1 MFTGIVQACVRVVD
15 MDIHPGLYHIMIEL
29 PGTLGHDLKK
39 GNSVA
44 LDGTCLTVAAID
56 GDRATFEVMGETLAR
71 TTLGRLAP
79 GHSVNVERALRSGE
93 EVGGHAVS
101 GHVDGTAEIIAVDK
115 PANNHIITVRC
126 DKSWMKYIF
135 PKGFIALDGC
145 SLTVA
150 GVNRSE
156 GTFTVHLIPETLRI
170 TTFGF
175 RTSGDHVNLEI
186 DRQTQAIVDTVE
198 RVLEHRS

>member
-15 MDIHPGLYHIMIEL
+15 LDTRPGLHHITIEL
-29 PGTLGHDLKK
+29 PGTLSHDLKK
-39 GNSVA
+39 GSSVA
-44 LDGTCLTVAAID
+44 FDGTCLTVAAIN
-56 GDRATFEVMGETLAR
+56 GDRATFDVMGETLAR

-79 GHSVNVERALRSGE
+79 GHRVNIERSLRSGE

-101 GHVDGTAEIIAVDK
+101 GHIDGTAEIIKVEN
-115 PANNHIITVRC
+115 PENNHIITVRC

-145 SLTVA
+145 SLTIA
-150 GVNRSE
+150 SVNRSE
-156 GTFTVHLIPETLRI
+156 GTFTVHLIPETLHI

-175 RTSGDHVNLEI
+175 RTSGDYVNLEI